1 MTDTLSEL
9 SPALFAAKG
18 KKTEL
23 NRQIT
28 ELNVRIRDYE
38 LRIWHL
44 MDAEEPSLLKFATST
59 GTIYISPQVV
69 PKVVDWDAFYGYI
82 RKTEAFH
89 MLERRP
95 SRAAFRE
102 LHEAHKPVPGVEAVE
117 YDEVRTRKS

>member
-1 MTDTLSEL
+1 MRDTLSEL
-9 SPALFAAKG
+9 SRALFAAKA
-18 KKTEL
+18 KKTEY

-38 LRIWHL
+38 RRIWQL
-44 MDAEEPSLLKFATST
+44 MDAEEPSLLKFATRD

-69 PKVVDWDAFYGYI
+69 PKVVDWEKFYGYI
-82 RKTEAFH
+82 NKTQGFH

-102 LHEAHKPVPGVEAVE
+102 LHEAHKNVPGVEAVE